1 MLASSSRESSEQLLL
16 WSVGDTP
23 RCRWHRRTVGERSS
37 RSWSGWMMALGWLLL
52 SMAGVQCFAISEKG
66 HDKLHPRSGHAFPR
80 PTSHPKKVAEHRW
93 PLSSLTRLLAVRD
106 EEENDKKDLPSNKD
120 PAYSGSPVESVKVGT
135 KVATTTLARWPCFD
149 KLDKELIKISI
160 PVIGNY
166 AINPLIGAV
175 DLFWV
180 NRMGNALAVAGQAAA
195 NQVFSSAFWFTS
207 FLPSGKAH
215 SLQQMIIGF
224 FINIHSKVFLS
235 L

>member
-1 MLASSSRESSEQLLL
+1 
-16 WSVGDTP
+16 
-23 RCRWHRRTVGERSS
+23 
-37 RSWSGWMMALGWLLL
+37 
-52 SMAGVQCFAISEKG
+52 MAGVQCFAISEKG
-66 HDKLHPRSGHAFPR
+66 RDKVRPRSGLVFPR
-80 PTSHPKKVAEHRW
+80 PTSHEKKVAGRGW
-93 PLSSLTRLLAVRD
+93 PLTSLTRLLAVKD
-106 EEENDKKDLPSNKD
+106 EEENAEQDIPAKKDPNNAVSS
-120 PAYSGSPVESVKVGT
+120 AESVKVGT
-135 KVATTTLARWPCFD
+135 KVATTTLGRWPCFD

-215 SLQQMIIGF
+215 YGQ
-224 FINIHSKVFLS
+224 
-235 L
+235 